1 MARSVIVR
9 VFIACSIRAHTG
21 YHRAG
26 KLEEFTIFEHLV
38 KKVWSINRSAKR
50 LIIASADLDGFS

>member
-9 VFIACSIRAHTG
+9 VFIACSIRAHAS
-21 YHRAG
+21 YHIVG

-38 KKVWSINRSAKR
+38 EKFGVLINQPK
-50 LIIASADLDGFS
+50 GY